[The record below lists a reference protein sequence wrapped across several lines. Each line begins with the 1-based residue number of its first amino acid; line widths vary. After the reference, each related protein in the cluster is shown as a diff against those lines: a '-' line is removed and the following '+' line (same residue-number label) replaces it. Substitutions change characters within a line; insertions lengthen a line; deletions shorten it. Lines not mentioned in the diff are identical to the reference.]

1 MTVTHAGASSN
12 SYDPRQHPSTDNA
25 DDPDDAL
32 SDAVNRAQRGDE
44 QAFRHV
50 YRAVQPRLLNYLR
63 ALVGESDAEDVA
75 AESWVRIARDLPSFH
90 GDADGFRA
98 WASTIA
104 RHRATD
110 HLRRRR
116 PVTSLPHELLPHR
129 PTPHDTASQ
138 AEETFTTRAA
148 LALIAQLPPDQ
159 AQAVLL
165 RVVMGLD
172 APAAARV
179 LGKRPGAVRTA
190 THRGLRTLARKVNHD
205 AEHSTGTGAST
216 GAGAG
221 TDEFGPAPPRRSL
234 ISPTLTV
241 HPTTN

>member
-1 MTVTHAGASSN
+1 LPPLNRRRPEQTAITHAGTSTNSHDPHRSS
-12 SYDPRQHPSTDNA
+12 STDTT

-32 SDAVNRAQRGDE
+32 SDALTRAQHGDE
-44 QAFRHV
+44 QAFRRV

-63 ALVGESDAEDVA
+63 ALVGETDAEDVA
-75 AESWVRIARDLPSFH
+75 AETWARIARDLPSFH

-138 AEETFTTRAA
+138 AEETVTTRAA
-148 LALIAQLPPDQ
+148 LALIAQLPPNQ

-179 LGKRPGAVRTA
+179 LGKRPGTIRTA
-190 THRGLRTLARKVNHD
+190 THRGLRALARKLECD
-205 AEHSTGTGAST
+205 AETAAGEPGAT
-216 GAGAG
+216 
-221 TDEFGPAPPRRSL
+221 PPRRAL
-234 ISPTLTV
+234 MPSPWAAQ
-241 HPTTN
+241 PTIK